1 MTHNQFLQYK
11 FQKDLKA
18 LLEYVLDRKMRNT
31 ETDDTF
37 FNVGNP
43 SFICIAQANV
53 GKREVV
59 QSVHLNCSNFILLR
73 RFFWKMRH
81 FTIINI

>member
-1 MTHNQFLQYK
+1 MMTDNQSLQYK

-18 LLEYVLDRKMRNT
+18 LLEYVLDRKIVHT
-31 ETDDTF
+31 QTDGTF

-43 SFICIAQANV
+43 IFICIAQANA

-59 QSVHLNCSNFILLR
+59 QSVHLNCSNFILLK
-73 RFFWKMRH
+73 RFFFEYETFYYH
-81 FTIINI
+81 

>member
-1 MTHNQFLQYK
+1 MMTHNQFLQYK

-37 FNVGNP
+37 F
-43 SFICIAQANV
+43 
-53 GKREVV
+53 
-59 QSVHLNCSNFILLR
+59 
-73 RFFWKMRH
+73 
-81 FTIINI
+81 